1 MRSTQ
6 QLARVAGFLYLPMA
20 LIAPI
25 GLLYVPGKL
34 IVTRDAAATAANIRD
49 SASLLR
55 LGIASELSHQVLA
68 LFLVLVLYRLF
79 KEVDVGLARQM
90 VIFGGVVSV
99 PITCAATLAPPHRS
113 QRAHFAHWAPALGV

>member
-34 IVTRDAAATAANIRD
+34 IVTRDAAATAAN
-49 SASLLR
+49 SSLL
-55 LGIASELSHQVLA
+55 
-68 LFLVLVLYRLF
+68 
-79 KEVDVGLARQM
+79 
-90 VIFGGVVSV
+90 
-99 PITCAATLAPPHRS
+99 
-113 QRAHFAHWAPALGV
+113 ALGVPVIHMTGTGVGAGRPAKAYAARPLERCSYPS